1 MEESRHRLQITPRWN
16 CSMVPSR
23 HDVLRMEI
31 VQSEFPSMDSW
42 ETSVVACPHV
52 RRLMPFPF
60 CSGCRKECPLVRC
73 LSKIF
78 PSWAGTYMLLISSTI
93 IEDIEAVRK
102 CGLASLAFFYC
113 DFRDD
118 QKKDLRDLLSSLL
131 LQLSHQSD
139 SFNDILSNLYL
150 RHDRGSRYLS
160 DDELV
165 GCFKDLVRLPGQAP
179 VYLVIDA
186 LDECPNTFA
195 MPSSRDE
202 VLKLLEDLVRLEVP
216 NLRICVTSRPEID
229 IKSVLDP
236 LTSHSVSLHGES
248 GQIQDINDYIR
259 FAVNTDSM
267 MQKWKAEDKQLVI
280 NVLINKADGM

>member
-1 MEESRHRLQITPRWN
+1 
-16 CSMVPSR
+16 
-23 HDVLRMEI
+23 
-31 VQSEFPSMDSW
+31 
-42 ETSVVACPHV
+42 
-52 RRLMPFPF
+52 
-60 CSGCRKECPLVRC
+60 
-73 LSKIF
+73 
-78 PSWAGTYMLLISSTI
+78 MLFISSTV
-93 IEDIEAVRK
+93 IEDIEAMRK

-160 DDELV
+160 DDDLV

-216 NLRICVTSRPEID
+216 NLRICVTSRPETD

-248 GQIQDINDYIR
+248 GQIQDIDDYIK
-259 FAVNTDSM
+259 FAVNTDST

-280 NVLINKADGM
+280 NVLTNRADGM